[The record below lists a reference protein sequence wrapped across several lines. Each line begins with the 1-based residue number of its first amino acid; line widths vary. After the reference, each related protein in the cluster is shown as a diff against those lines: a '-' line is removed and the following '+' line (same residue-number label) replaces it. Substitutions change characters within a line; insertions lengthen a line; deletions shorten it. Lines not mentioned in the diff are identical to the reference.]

1 VRRNDGHGTVV
12 KENDGGKWSS
22 DGVVLWLRR
31 RQNREV
37 ETVMEI
43 VAKLEINIL

>member
-12 KENDGGKWSS
+12 KENDGDKWSS
-22 DGVVLWLRR
+22 DDVVLWLRR

-37 ETVMEI
+37 EI